1 MTGQREQVWALTS
14 CRALARQTGASFLAV
29 RTCEQS
35 CELQSLNESQ
45 CELQCLNE
53 LCKDFLPFRQTQ

>member
-1 MTGQREQVWALTS
+1 MTAQREQVRALRS

-35 CELQSLNESQ
+35 CRSCPSESQ